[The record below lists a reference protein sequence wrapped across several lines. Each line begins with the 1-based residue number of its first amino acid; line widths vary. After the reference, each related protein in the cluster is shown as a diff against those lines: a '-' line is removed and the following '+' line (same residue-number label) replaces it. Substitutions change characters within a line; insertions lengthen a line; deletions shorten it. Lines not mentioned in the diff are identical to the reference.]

1 MAKYFIK
8 VEMERFR
15 ALQVL
20 RITNERTKFEL
31 YFLSDTLEIQM
42 LNKRFHWNFHR
53 KVLSYAITNQRY
65 YFIIH

>member
-42 LNKRFHWNFHR
+42 LNKRFH
-53 KVLSYAITNQRY
+53 
-65 YFIIH
+65 